1 MNFESLNIT
10 HTQSRA
16 LSEAKGRMNND
27 VDASRDELFAPAAA
41 FAAALGAK
49 LDDRLDETYELDE
62 AATREQRE
70 AEQLREAAE
79 QLVASA
85 FVLPFL
91 QQVRSESLRS
101 DLMHGGF
108 AEDAFGQQL
117 DTHLADK
124 FVQSGNFP
132 LVDAV
137 EQYMTKRG
145 GPSPDA
151 LGQQLNLQG

>member
-1 MNFESLNIT
+1 MTFEALNNIYPSS
-10 HTQSRA
+10 QP
-16 LSEAKGRMNND
+16 EAQVRLTD
-27 VDASRDELFAPAAA
+27 EEAEASRDELFAP

-49 LDDRLDETYELDE
+49 LDGRLDDAAEMDE
-62 AATREQRE
+62 AALRQAKEQ
-70 AEQLREAAE
+70 EQVREAAQ

-117 DTHLADK
+117 DTQMADA

-145 GPSPDA
+145 GPSPEMV
-151 LGQQLNLQG
+151 GRQLNTRG